1 MTAGK
6 RGLVIMDIDGTLFRT
21 ETATI
26 PAIKSVFAKH
36 GLAAPS
42 AAEIRQFFG
51 KPDEE
56 ILSWLDSR
64 VPGGSA
70 EAVAAAV
77 WEKERE
83 MVPKTGELYPG
94 AREALAE
101 LRSTVGEMAIC
112 SYGPE
117 AYVHT
122 VLRAHKLLQFFDRIR
137 WRTEEDT
144 GKPGMVADLLHNLR
158 SRPAVLAGDRQ
169 DDVAAARDNGIMV
182 IGALYGY
189 GGRVELAGADAL
201 VDEVSQLPRAVQRI
215 IAVGQP

>member
-1 MTAGK
+1 
-6 RGLVIMDIDGTLFRT
+6 MDIDGTLFRT

-26 PAIKSVFAKH
+26 PAIRSVFAEH
-36 GLAAPS
+36 GLAPPS

-51 KPDEE
+51 RPDEE
-56 ILSWLDSR
+56 ILAWLDGR
-64 VPGGSA
+64 LPDGR
-70 EAVAAAV
+70 AAAIAAAL

-83 MVPKTGELYPG
+83 MVAKTGELYPG
-94 AREALAE
+94 AREALTE

-112 SYGPE
+112 SNGPQ
-117 AYVHT
+117 AYVLT
-122 VLRAHKLLQFFDRIR
+122 VLEAHRLLPFFDRVR

-158 SRPAVLAGDRQ
+158 SRPAVLVGDRQ

-189 GGRVELAGADAL
+189 GGRVELEGADAL
-201 VDEVSQLPRAVQRI
+201 VDEVSELPRAVQRM